1 VTASEIEDI
10 ISGLNPSK
18 ASGPYSIPV
27 CLLKFLKSYLSVPLE
42 ILYNHSFSNGCV
54 PDQFKIAKTI
64 PIHKKDSASCM
75 DNYRPISL
83 LSI

>member
-1 VTASEIEDI
+1 IEDI

-64 PIHKKDSASCM
+64 PIHK
-75 DNYRPISL
+75 N
-83 LSI
+83 